1 MLYFHK
7 GSQSKVADELW
18 IYTEL
23 IVQRLSRVD
32 KPLVHFSLIHF
43 DRELSYG
50 NYGQLTPKWVSIEKL
65 YMLELYSL

>member
-23 IVQRLSRVD
+23 IVQCLSHVD
-32 KPLVHFSLIHF
+32 IPSVYFSVIHSE
-43 DRELSYG
+43 RELS
-50 NYGQLTPKWVSIEKL
+50 
-65 YMLELYSL
+65 